1 MAEGHVRRRLSAI
14 LAADVVGY
22 SRLIRTDEEGT
33 LARLKALRRELIDPK
48 IAEHGGRIVKLMG
61 DGMLAEFESV
71 VDAVRAAAETQQTVA
86 EHNADLPEDKR
97 IEFRVGINLGDVVI
111 DGDDIYGDGVNI
123 AARLEGLAEPGGIC
137 ISGAVYD
144 QVRNRTDFVF
154 EDMGEREMKNVD
166 EPIRAWLW
174 APAGRR
180 VSDIRPIAD
189 RPLPLPDKP
198 SIAVLPF
205 DNMTGDPKE
214 EYFSDGISEDII
226 TQLSKISEL
235 FVIARTATF
244 TYKGRGVTPKM
255 VARELGVRHV
265 LEGSV
270 RRAGGR
276 VRIAAQLID
285 GASGAH
291 AWAERYDRTIED
303 IFDLQDK
310 ITTEVTTAL
319 QVELTEGEQARL
331 RRRGTRSLTAWD
343 LFLRS
348 QHHFRQF
355 AQVDNRLAREFLDDA
370 LNLDPEFSSA
380 WAMKSWTYIEDV
392 RLGWANDANTSIEKG
407 IEAAQRGISAND
419 GESDAYAMMGR
430 LHLLRR
436 QYQKSE
442 DAIKRAI
449 ELAPSTADHHVAYGF
464 LLNMTERPSEALAQ
478 IELGM
483 RLSPFYPDWYLGF
496 LGMSYRLLGR
506 VREAIA
512 TDLKRLERNPHN
524 SYSDVRLAA
533 AYAEL
538 GEMEQARH
546 HIDKA
551 LRKLPNYRLSNV
563 PQTDPY
569 RDADVMN
576 HYVELL
582 RAAGLPE

>member
-1 MAEGHVRRRLSAI
+1 
-14 LAADVVGY
+14 
-22 SRLIRTDEEGT
+22 
-33 LARLKALRRELIDPK
+33 
-48 IAEHGGRIVKLMG
+48 
-61 DGMLAEFESV
+61 
-71 VDAVRAAAETQQTVA
+71 
-86 EHNADLPEDKR
+86 
-97 IEFRVGINLGDVVI
+97 
-111 DGDDIYGDGVNI
+111 
-123 AARLEGLAEPGGIC
+123 
-137 ISGAVYD
+137 
-144 QVRNRTDFVF
+144 
-154 EDMGEREMKNVD
+154 
-166 EPIRAWLW
+166 
-174 APAGRR
+174 
-180 VSDIRPIAD
+180 
-189 RPLPLPDKP
+189 
-198 SIAVLPF
+198 
-205 DNMTGDPKE
+205 
-214 EYFSDGISEDII
+214 
-226 TQLSKISEL
+226 
-235 FVIARTATF
+235 
-244 TYKGRGVTPKM
+244 M

-291 AWAERYDRTIED
+291 AWAERYDRTMED
-303 IFDLQDK
+303 IFDLQDQ
-310 ITTEVTTAL
+310 ITTEITTAL

-370 LNLDPEFSSA
+370 LNLDPGFSSA
-380 WAMKSWTYIEDV
+380 WAMKSWTYIEDA
-392 RLGWANDANTSIEKG
+392 RLAWSYEAKTSIEKG
-407 IEAAQRGISAND
+407 IEAAQKGISAND
-419 GESDAYAMMGR
+419 EESDAYAMMGR
-430 LHLLRR
+430 LHLLQR

-442 DAIKRAI
+442 NAIKRAI
-449 ELAPSTADHHVAYGF
+449 EFAPSTADHHVAYGF

-483 RLSPFYPDWYLGF
+483 RLSPFYPEWYLGF
-496 LGMSYRLLGR
+496 LGMSYRLLGQT
-506 VREAIA
+506 REAIA
-512 TDLKRLERNPHN
+512 IDLKRLERNPNN

-546 HIDKA
+546 HVDKA